1 MEEEGFGRGS
11 ASRSGPRISV
21 VIATRDRGDDL
32 ARCLESVLASD
43 HDSFEIIVVDQGVP
57 AASVPC
63 DERVVQIPTDTRGK
77 SAALNIGLAAA
88 RADVLAFTDDDCT
101 VPGDWLDR
109 IEKLFG
115 QYPDLA
121 LAFGELR
128 PFAHDPG
135 ELFVPAWTI
144 SEFEIVHAIRHGQI
158 RGGAG
163 ANMAARRSIFEAIG
177 LWDEEIGP
185 GSRFRSC
192 EEGDIIFRA
201 LTAGQAVARV
211 PDLAVTHWGGRAWA
225 DGSGRE
231 LMRGYAYGTGALI
244 GKHLRLGDRHMV
256 PVAARHLAEDLWLV
270 ASGLAHRRRSGIGQ
284 LAYKYRGL
292 ADAVATPVDRSRHV
306 FAGSSP
312 GRR

>member
-1 MEEEGFGRGS
+1 M
-11 ASRSGPRISV
+11 
-21 VIATRDRGDDL
+21 VIPTRDRRDDL

-63 DERVVQIPTDTRGK
+63 DERVVHIPTGTRGK
-77 SAALNIGLAAA
+77 SAALNVGIAAA
-88 RADVLAFTDDDCT
+88 RRTCWPSPMTTAPCPETGSTASRSSSGNT
-101 VPGDWLDR
+101 R
-109 IEKLFG
+109 ISRWRSVSS
-115 QYPDLA
+115 A
-121 LAFGELR
+121 RLR
-128 PFAHDPG
+128 TTLVQ
-135 ELFVPAWTI
+135 LFVPAWTI
-144 SEFEIVHAIRHGQI
+144 DEFEIVHAVRRGQI

-163 ANMAARRSIFEAIG
+163 ANMAARRSTFEAIG

-201 LTAGQAVARV
+201 LTTGQAVARV

-225 DGSGRE
+225 DGSGRD
-231 LMRGYAYGTGALI
+231 LMRGYAYGTGALV

-270 ASGLAHRRRSGIGQ
+270 ASGLAHLRRLG
-284 LAYKYRGL
+284 
-292 ADAVATPVDRSRHV
+292 DRSARLQV
-306 FAGSSP
+306 P
-312 GRR
+312 GPG